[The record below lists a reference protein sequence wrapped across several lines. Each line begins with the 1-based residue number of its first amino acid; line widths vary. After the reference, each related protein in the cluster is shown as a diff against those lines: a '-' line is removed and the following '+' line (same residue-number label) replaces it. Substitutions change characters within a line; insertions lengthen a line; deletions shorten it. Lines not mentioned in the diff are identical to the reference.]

1 MILFHQTMKC
11 ALHMME
17 EDASIVVAITYEAIF
32 LCIVRPFLKYDCI
45 IAYLDHLHV
54 GLLL

>member
-1 MILFHQTMKC
+1 
-11 ALHMME
+11 MME